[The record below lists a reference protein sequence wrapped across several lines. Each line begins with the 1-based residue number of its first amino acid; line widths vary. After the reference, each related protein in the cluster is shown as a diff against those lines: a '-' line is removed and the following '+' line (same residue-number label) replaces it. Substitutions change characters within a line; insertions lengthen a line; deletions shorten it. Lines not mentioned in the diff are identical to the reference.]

1 MILIF
6 DNLYDLNK
14 LKMREEEYLKNVKN
28 NKINFLRF

>member
-14 LKMREEEYLKNVKN
+14 LKMREEEYLKNVKI

>member
-14 LKMREEEYLKNVKN
+14 LKMRGEEYLKNVKN